1 MEPAAHEEYRVGD
14 PADAGVLAADD
25 RASFLGVI
33 RELVRATPGLVMVGE
48 ASSAE
53 EALELVEQL
62 RPDLVLMDVRMPGI
76 GGVGAAYLIKAA
88 HPSTIVALLST
99 TRPEDLAPEA
109 ENCPA
114 DAVIWKNDLRPSVLE
129 EVWHRFRKPPVAAT
143 P

>member
-1 MEPAAHEEYRVGD
+1 MEPAAHEEYRVGE
-14 PADAGVLAADD
+14 PAGAGVLAVDD
-25 RASFLGVI
+25 RASFLGVV

-88 HPSTIVALLST
+88 HPSTIVAPPRGPRTWPRRPRSAPR
-99 TRPEDLAPEA
+99 TR
-109 ENCPA
+109 
-114 DAVIWKNDLRPSVLE
+114 
-129 EVWHRFRKPPVAAT
+129 
-143 P
+143 